1 LPGAFSYMFCY
12 YTSVRLKLHHSGSRA
27 ATAPGGF
34 KIFDDE
40 NIKAGQYK
48 HSKALIF
55 YNLRNRNKKVIL
67 IVPSYGRKRL
77 FGMT

>member
-1 LPGAFSYMFCY
+1 
-12 YTSVRLKLHHSGSRA
+12 VRLKLHHSGSRA

-48 HSKALIF
+48 IF
-55 YNLRNRNKKVIL
+55 SFYSNRNSNASIVIDL
-67 IVPSYGRKRL
+67 LCLLWKDFSEMQKGINISD
-77 FGMT
+77 